1 MKPELNV
8 VDLFPNG
15 VADDIAA
22 MLRQAAGNIESETDA
37 DNRTVS
43 MVAVQVSET
52 GTVSVYGWG
61 RTDTMHAIGALTAG
75 VATLTNRIVNGD
87 DE

>member
-1 MKPELNV
+1 MKPEMNV

-22 MLRQAAGNIESETDA
+22 MLRQTAGNIESETDEH
-37 DNRTVS
+37 NRTVA
-43 MVAVQVSET
+43 MVAVQVTEG

-75 VATLTNRIVNGD
+75 VAKLTSGVINGD